1 MYINLID
8 LAKELHWGSKRLKK
22 YLDENVVA
30 FKDIIYTFP
39 NGSGH
44 RIMVKKNSFYDIK
57 KIIEDREAKSVDMFI
72 ERMSKNCNPE
82 YTKSRKI
89 GKGIHKGRN
98 QIGSN
103 GRSLCENVL
112 RKGKTYIGGNGII
125 NPVKLNIQ
133 KETIE
138 KLKENK

>member
-44 RIMVKKNSFYDIK
+44 RIVVKKNSFYDIK
-57 KIIEDREAKSVDMFI
+57 KIIEDREDKSVDMFI
-72 ERMSKNCNPE
+72 EEVSKGYNPE
-82 YTKSRKI
+82 YIKSTKNSICKY
-89 GKGIHKGRN
+89 KGRN
-98 QIGSN
+98 NIGSN
-103 GRSLCENVL
+103 GRSLCENIL
-112 RKGKTYIGGNGII
+112 RKGKTYTGSNGII
-125 NPVKLNIQ
+125 NPIKLNIQ

-138 KLKENK
+138 KLKGE